1 LENFGNFYKKWKKME
16 IGKFWKLKNKR
27 IQKKKKVNFL
37 SKNFQKKSR
46 KY

>member
-1 LENFGNFYKKWKKME
+1 ME
-16 IGKFWKLKNKR
+16 IFGKIWKLKKIKESKKR
-27 IQKKKKVNFL
+27 KKVNFL